1 MNLKKIIA
9 LFLLAALLLA
19 GFPVSAA
26 ERKLTLNR
34 AVQINE
40 TQIVLEFSE
49 PIALNL
55 NAKYGPFFALRLVDA
70 GQPTTITNVNS
81 VHFGQYLQWPGT
93 VEYIDSKHD
102 RLIWTMNGPVVGV
115 GTISGVINHE
125 GELSQYAHLPAT
137 FTLEEVPVS
146 TEEMFVDNKICNV
159 TTRDG
164 QVYLTPT
171 LPTGWE
177 KCNVLIE
184 KDFEYEVDL
193 SHTESTFEYMSYQG
207 QELVMNGATME
218 IEKPDTEQKE
228 PVQEVQKEIQTI
240 QVLNNDPMFI
250 AVILASGTLLLLL
263 LIVIGL
269 VVRKKRKAVS
279 K

>member
-1 MNLKKIIA
+1 MKIRKIIA

-19 GFPVSAA
+19 GLPVSAA
-26 ERKLTLNR
+26 ERKLTLDR

-55 NAKYGPFFALRLVDA
+55 NAKYGPYFALRLVDA
-70 GQPTTITNVNS
+70 GQPTTITNIKS
-81 VHFGQYLQWPGT
+81 VYYGEYLQWPGT
-93 VEYIDSKHD
+93 VKYVDNKHD
-102 RLIWTMNGPVVGV
+102 RLIWTMNGPAIGV
-115 GTISGVINHE
+115 GTISGVVNHI
-125 GELSQYAHLPAT
+125 GELAEYAHLPAT

-207 QELVMNGATME
+207 QDLVMNGSLME
-218 IEKPDTEQKE
+218 VEKPTTDSEE
-228 PVQEVQKEIQTI
+228 VLQEVQKEIQTI
-240 QVLNNDPMFI
+240 RVSKNDPMWI
-250 AVILASGTLLLLL
+250 AGILGGGTLVLVVLV
-263 LIVIGL
+263 VIGL